1 MHAVLYKVA
10 VSSLVY
16 FLFFYISGELKPQ
29 QKECNIKAVNKKNW
43 SQASSLSGTLEM
55 FNKNIK
61 GESFFVDRVNRSLC
75 YNS

>member
-29 QKECNIKAVNKKNW
+29 QKECNIKAVNKKN
-43 SQASSLSGTLEM
+43 
-55 FNKNIK
+55 
-61 GESFFVDRVNRSLC
+61 
-75 YNS
+75 